1 MAHRGADSSPRRVLV
16 TRFSALGDV
25 AMTIP
30 VLYSVGM
37 ANPDVEFVFVTRSSM
52 TGMFV
57 NPPENIRIRG
67 VDLTDSAY
75 GGVTGLRRLY
85 KELQAEYHF
94 DAVADL
100 HNVLRTMILD
110 VQARLAGCRVARI
123 NKGRSM
129 KRQLTRS
136 SNKIMLPLISQR
148 ARYREV
154 FHRLGL
160 VVEPCFKS
168 IYGDGKG
175 DPSLFAAITPPKTH
189 DECWIGIAPF
199 AKHKGKIYPVELM
212 EKVVDHYA
220 AMDNVRI
227 FLFGAGAEE
236 REILG
241 RWAQKSPRVVNLAAE
256 RHGFPVEL
264 ALLSHLDV
272 MVSMDS
278 ANMHLASLVRTP
290 VVSIWGATHPYCG
303 FKGWKQ
309 DDSDIVQL
317 SMTCRPCSVFG
328 DKPCHRGDYYCLAGI
343 APQTIINKI
352 DAHLG
357 RKS

>member
-1 MAHRGADSSPRRVLV
+1 MAHRSADQSPHCVLV

-37 ANPDVEFVFVTRSSM
+37 ANPDVEFVFVTRVSM
-52 TGMFV
+52 TGMFI
-57 NPPENIRIRG
+57 NPPENVKVRG
-67 VDLTDSAY
+67 VDLTDTRY

-85 KELQAEYHF
+85 KELHEEYHF

-110 VQARLAGCRVARI
+110 VQARMAGCRVARI

-160 VVEPCFKS
+160 VVEPRFTS
-168 IYGDGKG
+168 LYGDQKG
-175 DPSLFAAITPPKTH
+175 DPALFAAITPPKQPGEH
-189 DECWIGIAPF
+189 WIGIAPF
-199 AKHKGKIYPVELM
+199 AKHRGKIYPVELM
-212 EKVVDHYA
+212 EKVVDHFA
-220 AMDNVRI
+220 AMDSVKI

-236 REILG
+236 EEILG
-241 RWAQKSPRVVNLAAE
+241 RWAGKSERVVSLAAK
-256 RHGFPVEL
+256 RYGFPVEL
-264 ALLSHLDV
+264 DLLSHLDV

-328 DKPCHRGDYYCLAGI
+328 DKPCHRGDYHCLAGI
-343 APQTIINKI
+343 APMTIINKI
-352 DAHLG
+352 NAHLG
-357 RKS
+357 